1 MTVKEELINIIDN
14 MQEENLTKIIDMIKE
29 QQYLDEAINMEANG
43 KVIVKTL
50 EELEEFEQEEQEEDN
65 YEEEED
71 YSEYDDDNYYDQDK

>member
-14 MQEENLTKIIDMIKE
+14 MPEENLTKIINMIKE

-50 EELEEFEQEEQEEDN
+50 EELEEFE
-65 YEEEED
+65 
-71 YSEYDDDNYYDQDK
+71 K

>member
-14 MQEENLTKIIDMIKE
+14 MPEENLTKIIDMIKE

-50 EELEEFEQEEQEEDN
+50 EELEEFE
-65 YEEEED
+65 
-71 YSEYDDDNYYDQDK
+71 KWK

>member
-14 MQEENLTKIIDMIKE
+14 MPEENLTKIIDMIKE

-50 EELEEFEQEEQEEDN
+50 EELEEFE
-65 YEEEED
+65 
-71 YSEYDDDNYYDQDK
+71 K

>member
-14 MQEENLTKIIDMIKE
+14 MPEENLTKIIDMIKE

-50 EELEEFEQEEQEEDN
+50 EELEEFENEN
-65 YEEEED
+65 
-71 YSEYDDDNYYDQDK
+71 SF